1 MKIRSWWW
9 KNYKSYGNVKHSI
22 TLGDEGELV
31 LLVGKNGS
39 GKSSALTALDLAV
52 FGEEHN
58 KRGKKLPK
66 ANFPNRTNSG
76 LEVGVILDTDEQ
88 LQIKRTMES
97 VSSPIKTHLSIDN
110 IPYAKAGKIDQK
122 IIEKIGLDYSTFKSI
137 ISMNVNNFRN
147 FISMTPEEKRM
158 LLDKLFTLEEIND
171 LNKILKQLQKNN
183 DINVSGLSRE
193 LQIYRDNIEELR
205 ESVQRLTEKKKTN
218 NDERLTE
225 IAQLLADY
233 EEQFLTVDDQKNELD
248 ELIIEF
254 QNGIAKLETKRSN
267 ISRDYRSTEEKIAL
281 YKSGKCP
288 TCHSDLSAELDI
300 IPELEEKLEALNSV
314 DASVMTKITEAKKE
328 LSELRTEFNTIT
340 QELQKI
346 LSDASALKSERKL
359 LKSEKTD
366 DLDEFEI
373 NIRSNEEKLEEK
385 STEYIELQ
393 KMKFVYDTLLPIWGE
408 NGVKRDF
415 INSVLDPIN
424 AYIKEDLEQ
433 LRMYFKVELDNNFDA
448 HIYEFNNEI
457 DPETLSSGE
466 SKRINLI
473 IMLAYIKI
481 LRQRKDMNILILDE
495 VFTTIDLEGIDDIL
509 MLLKAFAHERKIN
522 IFLVHHT
529 ELKEWFFDK
538 IIAVNKTTFS
548 NMTTIQ
554 RT

>member
-1 MKIRSWWW
+1 
-9 KNYKSYGNVKHSI
+9 
-22 TLGDEGELV
+22 
-31 LLVGKNGS
+31 
-39 GKSSALTALDLAV
+39 
-52 FGEEHN
+52 
-58 KRGKKLPK
+58 
-66 ANFPNRTNSG
+66 
-76 LEVGVILDTDEQ
+76 
-88 LQIKRTMES
+88 
-97 VSSPIKTHLSIDN
+97 
-110 IPYAKAGKIDQK
+110 
-122 IIEKIGLDYSTFKSI
+122 
-137 ISMNVNNFRN
+137 
-147 FISMTPEEKRM
+147 
-158 LLDKLFTLEEIND
+158 
-171 LNKILKQLQKNN
+171 
-183 DINVSGLSRE
+183 
-193 LQIYRDNIEELR
+193 
-205 ESVQRLTEKKKTN
+205 
-218 NDERLTE
+218 
-225 IAQLLADY
+225 
-233 EEQFLTVDDQKNELD
+233 
-248 ELIIEF
+248 
-254 QNGIAKLETKRSN
+254 
-267 ISRDYRSTEEKIAL
+267 
-281 YKSGKCP
+281 
-288 TCHSDLSAELDI
+288 LSAELDI
-300 IPELEEKLEALNSV
+300 IPELEEKLEALTNDDESV
-314 DASVMTKITEAKKE
+314 KTKITVAKQE
-328 LSELRTEFNTIT
+328 LTDLRTEFNTIT
-340 QELQKI
+340 QELQTI

-373 NIRSNEEKLEEK
+373 NIKSNEDKLQEK
-385 STEYIELQ
+385 STEYLELQ

-424 AYIKEDLEQ
+424 AYIKEDLEH

-509 MLLKAFAHERKIN
+509 ILLKAFAHERKIN